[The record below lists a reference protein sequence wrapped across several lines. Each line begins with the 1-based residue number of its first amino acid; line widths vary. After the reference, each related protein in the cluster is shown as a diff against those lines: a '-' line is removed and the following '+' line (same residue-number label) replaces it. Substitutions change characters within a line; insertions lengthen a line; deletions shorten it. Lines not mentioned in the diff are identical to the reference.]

1 MGPNVNE
8 IIFDRFYFFKI
19 DVWTEMAKEM
29 KQNFGPHR
37 SKSVTKPDSA
47 MGSGGSSWGMSA
59 IPPLTSTGHSVA
71 IQQQTTMHSA
81 ANAQDRN
88 SIGMAIQLNLD
99 IVDLSISDK
108 LFTISRIPLFQIIL
122 SIKNCNLLISKEG

>member
-8 IIFDRFYFFKI
+8 KIFNRFYFFKI

-71 IQQQTTMHSA
+71 IQQQTTTHSA

-88 SIGMAIQLNLD
+88 SIGKAIQ
-99 IVDLSISDK
+99 
-108 LFTISRIPLFQIIL
+108 
-122 SIKNCNLLISKEG
+122 

>member
-1 MGPNVNE
+1 
-8 IIFDRFYFFKI
+8 
-19 DVWTEMAKEM
+19 MAKEM

-71 IQQQTTMHSA
+71 IQQQTTTHSA
-81 ANAQDRN
+81 ANAQDRD
-88 SIGMAIQLNLD
+88 SIGKAI
-99 IVDLSISDK
+99 
-108 LFTISRIPLFQIIL
+108 F
-122 SIKNCNLLISKEG
+122 